1 MQTAPSPHRPAALGF
16 IFATLLADSIALG
29 IVIPVVPTLIAEF
42 GGGSDAD
49 GARTFGIF
57 VGVGALVQ
65 FFAAPLLGV
74 LSDRFGRRPV
84 LLVSLVGLALDYV
97 VLALAPTL
105 AWLFVGRVLSAITS
119 ATWAVGFAYIADI
132 AKPEQRAQA
141 FGRAAAG
148 FGLGFIIGPALGG
161 VLGEYGARLPFWV
174 AAALTIANAAFGW
187 LVLPESLAA
196 ERRARFSLRRAN
208 PVGALAFLRRERS
221 LVGLAFARFLRGIA
235 HDVQPVIFVLYTTHR
250 YGLSK
255 TEVGLVLFAIG
266 ILGTAVSALLVQP
279 MVRLYGERGTLLFGL
294 ACGGIAFLGFGF
306 APSALWF
313 CAFIPLEALWW
324 LDGAAMQ
331 ALLTRRVSASAQGEL
346 QGALS
351 AVQSVASLIA
361 PPLFAFIYAFSIEP
375 VRSVQ
380 VPGSAFYLAGVLM
393 LASMLAVWL
402 ATRGPVPPRASD
414 SLRAEP
420 LEEAPAR

>member
-1 MQTAPSPHRPAALGF
+1 MSEPAASGGPSARPAALGF

-29 IVIPVVPTLIAEF
+29 IVIPVVPTLVAEF

-49 GARTFGIF
+49 GARTFGLF

-65 FFAAPLLGV
+65 FFSAPLLGV
-74 LSDRFGRRPV
+74 LSDRYGRRPV
-84 LLVSLVGLALDYV
+84 LLLSLVGLALDYV
-97 VLALAPTL
+97 VMALAPTL

-119 ATWAVGFAYIADI
+119 ATWAVGFAYIADT

-174 AAALTIANAAFGW
+174 AAVLTLANALYGF
-187 LVLPESLAA
+187 LVLPESLAPG
-196 ERRARFSLRRAN
+196 RRAAFSLRRAN
-208 PVGALAFLRRERS
+208 PIGALDFLRREPG
-221 LVGLAFARFLRGIA
+221 LIGLAFARFLRGVA

-250 YGLSK
+250 YAWTKS
-255 TEVGLVLFAIG
+255 EVGLVLFAIG
-266 ILGTAVSALLVQP
+266 LLGTAVSALLVQP
-279 MVRLYGERGTLLFGL
+279 IVRSIGERNTLLLGL

-306 APSALWF
+306 APSPLWF
-313 CAFIPLEALWW
+313 YAFIPFEALWW
-324 LDGAAMQ
+324 VDGAAMQ

-351 AVQSVASLIA
+351 AVQSIASLIA
-361 PPLFAFIYAFSIEP
+361 PPLFAFTYAFFIEP
-375 VRSVQ
+375 ERADPI
-380 VPGSAFYLAGVLM
+380 PGSAFYLAGVLM
-393 LASMLAVWL
+393 LAGMVAAWL
-402 ATRGPVPPRASD
+402 ATRGP
-414 SLRAEP
+414 AEP
-420 LEEAPAR
+420 TATLPQESAAAI

>member
-1 MQTAPSPHRPAALGF
+1 MADGARSRSAGLGF

-29 IVIPVVPTLIAEF
+29 IVIPVVPTLVAEF

-57 VGVGALVQ
+57 VGIGALVQ
-65 FFAAPLLGV
+65 FFSAPILGV

-97 VLALAPTL
+97 VMALAPTL

-119 ATWAVGFAYIADI
+119 ATWAVGFAYIADV
-132 AKPEQRAQA
+132 ARPDERARA

-174 AAALTIANAAFGW
+174 AAALTMANAVYGW
-187 LVLPESLAA
+187 MVVPESLAA
-196 ERRARFSLRRAN
+196 ERRVAFSLRRAN
-208 PVGALAFLRRERS
+208 PIGALDFLRREPA
-221 LVGLAFARFLRGIA
+221 LLGLAFARFLRGIA

-250 YGLSK
+250 YGWTA

-279 MVRLYGERGTLLFGL
+279 IVRAIGERGTLLFGL
-294 ACGGIAFLGFGF
+294 ACGGVAFLGFGY
-306 APSALWF
+306 APSPLWF
-313 CAFIPLEALWW
+313 WAFIPFEALWW
-324 LDGAAMQ
+324 VDGAAMQ
-331 ALLTRRVSASAQGEL
+331 ALLTRRVSASSQGEL

-351 AVQSVASLIA
+351 AVQSIASLIA
-361 PPLFAFIYAFSIEP
+361 PPLFAFTYAFFIEP
-375 VRSVQ
+375 TRGEPI
-380 VPGSAFYLAGVLM
+380 PGSAFYLAGALM
-393 LASMLAVWL
+393 LSGMVAAWL
-402 ATRGPVPPRASD
+402 ATRGPR
-414 SLRAEP
+414 EP
-420 LEEAPAR
+420 AAAVSEGSAAPI